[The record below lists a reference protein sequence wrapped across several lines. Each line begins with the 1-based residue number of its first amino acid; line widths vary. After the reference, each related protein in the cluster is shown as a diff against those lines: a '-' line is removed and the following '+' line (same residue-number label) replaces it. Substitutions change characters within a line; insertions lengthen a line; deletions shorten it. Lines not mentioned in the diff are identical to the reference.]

1 MGSTHASNSFEN
13 EIASQLAAVA
23 LILRPKPVK
32 AKRHLRFHK
41 NFTKAQ
47 ELEARVGSKSW
58 GASFGG
64 NIINIKPSTLNS
76 PYLVTLETLVA

>member
-1 MGSTHASNSFEN
+1 LGSTHASNSFEN

-58 GASFGG
+58 KQELEARVGGQALGA
-64 NIINIKPSTLNS
+64 I
-76 PYLVTLETLVA
+76 

>member
-47 ELEARVGSKSW
+47 ELGGKLW
-58 GASFGG
+58 GQY
-64 NIINIKPSTLNS
+64 NQYKTIDVK
-76 PYLVTLETLVA
+76 